1 MDGTFFV
8 SDALLPNA
16 REFLEEL
23 RRRDFPFV
31 FLTNNS
37 SRRAADYQAK
47 LSRLGIEVRT
57 ERILTSGEATIHHL
71 LAETPHRKVF
81 LMGTPSL
88 EQEFLEAGLVLTE
101 TDPDCVVLGFDQTL
115 TYEKL
120 TTACLLLARGLPYFA
135 THPDFTCI
143 TDEGLIPD
151 TGAMMAAIECV
162 THRTPK
168 VIGKP
173 QPEMVAAALARLGS
187 TADRTAMVGD
197 QLDTDATMAMESG
210 LFGVLVL
217 SGETSRQRLESQSSV
232 RPDMVVDHIGVLYE
246 RLKSRP

>member
-1 MDGTFFV
+1 
-8 SDALLPNA
+8 
-16 REFLEEL
+16 
-23 RRRDFPFV
+23 
-31 FLTNNS
+31 
-37 SRRAADYQAK
+37 
-47 LSRLGIEVRT
+47 
-57 ERILTSGEATIHHL
+57 
-71 LAETPHRKVF
+71 
-81 LMGTPSL
+81 
-88 EQEFLEAGLVLTE
+88 
-101 TDPDCVVLGFDQTL
+101 
-115 TYEKL
+115 
-120 TTACLLLARGLPYFA
+120 
-135 THPDFTCI
+135 
-143 TDEGLIPD
+143 
-151 TGAMMAAIECV
+151 MMAAIECV